1 MANGWS
7 QFGSTLTSI
16 LGGASGALAAN
27 PTLIPSIVSAAFQA
41 QNPNASAED
50 AALAKAEAM
59 FSVNPTLG
67 LQSINEA
74 IKLMPPS
81 MLGVELGLS
90 NIKIDTP
97 ALQAIQA
104 IEIARAAIKRGANG

>member
-1 MANGWS
+1 MSGWS
-7 QFGSTLTSI
+7 QFGTTLTQI
-16 LGGASGALAAN
+16 LTASGGALAAN
-27 PTLIPSIVSAAFQA
+27 PTLVPSIVTAAFNA

-59 FSVNPTLG
+59 FGVNPALAM
-67 LQSINEA
+67 QA
-74 IKLMPPS
+74 IADAEKLMPPS
-81 MLGVELGLS
+81 MMGVELGLA

-97 ALQAIQA
+97 PLEAVQA